1 MPFPRSFVAAC
12 TLTISLASLVACGGT
27 PPPEVPSP
35 RPTDDA
41 KGTAVA
47 EKREAPSPSL
57 PCSGAAACAEEGK
70 ARLAKGDAAG
80 ARESLGRACHAGDV
94 RACTDAGL
102 LFLDAPR
109 DLGRASA
116 MLVHACS
123 EGKGDADGCAL
134 LAGLESTE
142 SETPADEL
150 LRVAEAGCKPGAD
163 DARRKKARA
172 EACAIAGAAYE
183 KSVGAT
189 ADLTPAARAYTSGC
203 ELGSDAACRGKSA
216 VEAKL
221 EAERRARAEK
231 DALLPGANLNAKSV
245 TGNGFTLDEL
255 ACKTEG
261 LGGFLGATLG
271 VAAAFAP
278 KKARIEGCATKKT
291 EVVVRWTARG
301 GAMSEVKASGATPPV
316 HVCVERALAGTK
328 VPAGTC
334 AARFTI
340 KR

>member
-1 MPFPRSFVAAC
+1 MPSPRSFVAVC
-12 TLTISLASLVACGGT
+12 TLTTSLASLVACGGA
-27 PPPEVPSP
+27 PPPAEVPSP
-35 RPTDDA
+35 RPLA
-41 KGTAVA
+41 PVA
-47 EKREAPSPSL
+47 AQEAAPAPSP
-57 PCSGAAACAEEGK
+57 PCSGAATCAEEGK
-70 ARLAKGDAAG
+70 ARLAKGDATG
-80 ARESLGRACHAGDV
+80 ARESLGRACHAGDA

-116 MLVHACS
+116 MLVHACGG
-123 EGKGDADGCAL
+123 GKGDTDGCAL
-134 LAGLESTE
+134 LAGLEPTDSD
-142 SETPADEL
+142 SPPDER
-150 LRVAEAGCKPGAD
+150 LRVAEAGCKPGSD
-163 DARRKKARA
+163 DTRRKKARG

-183 KSVGAT
+183 KVVGPT
-189 ADLTPAARAYTSGC
+189 ADLTPAARAYTTGC
-203 ELGSDAACRGKSA
+203 ELGSDAACRGKTA
-216 VEAKL
+216 IEAKV
-221 EAERRARAEK
+221 EAERRARADK
-231 DALLPGANLNAKSV
+231 DALLPGANLNAKNV

-301 GAMSEVKASGATPPV
+301 GAMSEVTASGATPPV

-328 VPAGTC
+328 VPAGSC

>member
-1 MPFPRSFVAAC
+1 MRLPRPVAVVC
-12 TLTISLASLVACGGT
+12 TLTACLATLVACGGA
-27 PPPEVPSP
+27 PPPAEVPSP
-35 RPTDDA
+35 RPVA
-41 KGTAVA
+41 PVA
-47 EKREAPSPSL
+47 ERPATPAPSA
-57 PCSGAAACAEEGK
+57 PCSGAEACAEEGR
-70 ARLAKGDAAG
+70 ARLAKGDGAG
-80 ARESLGRACHAGDV
+80 ARESLGRACHAGDT

-102 LFLDAPR
+102 LFLDAPK
-109 DLGRASA
+109 DLDRAAA
-116 MLVHACS
+116 MLGHAC
-123 EGKGDADGCAL
+123 GGAKGDTDGCAL
-134 LAGLESTE
+134 LAGLDATR
-142 SETPADEL
+142 SETPPDEL

-163 DARRKKARA
+163 DPRRKKARG

-183 KSVGAT
+183 KVVGRA
-189 ADLTPAARAYTSGC
+189 ADLASAGRAYTTGC
-203 ELGSDAACRGKSA
+203 ELGNDEACRGKSA
-216 VEAKL
+216 VDTKL
-221 EAERRARAEK
+221 EAERRARADK
-231 DALLPGANLNAKSV
+231 DALLPGANLNAKNV

-301 GAMSEVKASGATPPV
+301 GTMSEVTASGATPPV

-328 VPAGTC
+328 VPAGAC